1 MRRTSITSLVLI
13 LILIFSVNLGSVA
26 AAQEFSDL
34 DDNWAKDSIAH
45 LANEGLFQDLWEGE
59 FLPHQ
64 PLERSEAFELL
75 SRGFELTK
83 AERNSLALW
92 LEEAFA
98 FDLEAITRGE
108 FAAAVANVL
117 GLGQRTAVPAGFYP
131 SFADLDPAYPGF
143 LAAEVLKNL
152 KVLPGHMLSRFESY
166 RLITRSEAAFV
177 LAQALQFEKIAG
189 KVAGIDGEEGML
201 LIDDRP
207 VQLTAETLFITA
219 QGFNGEELVLG
230 DKIEALVKDEKALLV
245 TLGSDNTA
253 QILLQGL
260 NNLTQVLADVLT
272 PSQLSAIIAG
282 DWEQLNEE
290 VRYEVYEELV
300 ARGVA
305 PWEADALLK
314 QDWAALQ
321 LMAQERITQEAAD
334 YLEVTPELVHAA
346 LTRNWSKVLEYVQVE
361 LAERLLASDWLK
373 MVPKD

>member
-1 MRRTSITSLVLI
+1 MRRTTITSLVLVLT
-13 LILIFSVNLGSVA
+13 LIISFTFGSA
-26 AAQEFSDL
+26 AAQKFSDL
-34 DDNWAKDSIAH
+34 DDNWAQDAIAH
-45 LANEGLFQDLWEGE
+45 LATEGLFDDLWEGE
-59 FLPHQ
+59 FQPHR
-64 PLERSEAFELL
+64 PLERTVALELL
-75 SRGFELTK
+75 SRGFNLTA
-83 AERNSLALW
+83 AERTSLAGWLKQTFSSD
-92 LEEAFA
+92 LEE
-98 FDLEAITRGE
+98 ITRGE
-108 FAAAVANVL
+108 FVAAATNVL
-117 GLGQRTAVPAGFYP
+117 GLGQRTAAPGGFYP

-143 LAAEVLKNL
+143 LAAEVAKTLQI
-152 KVLPGHMLSRFESY
+152 LPGHMAGRFESY

-177 LAQALQFEKIAG
+177 LAQALQLEKIAG
-189 KVAGIDGEEGML
+189 KVAGIDGTEGML
-201 LIDDRP
+201 LIDGRP
-207 VQLTAETLFITA
+207 VQLTSQTLFITA
-219 QGFNGEELVLG
+219 QGFKGEELVPG
-230 DKIEALVKDEKALLV
+230 DKIEALVKDEEALLV
-245 TLGSDNTA
+245 TLGRDNTA